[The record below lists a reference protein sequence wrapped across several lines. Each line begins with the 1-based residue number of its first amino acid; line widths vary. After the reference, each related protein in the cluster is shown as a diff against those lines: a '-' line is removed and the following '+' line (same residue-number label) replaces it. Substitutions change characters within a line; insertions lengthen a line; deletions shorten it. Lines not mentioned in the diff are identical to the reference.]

1 VHLLLLPLAHGGPGA
16 TWQAMLTLFAAGL
29 AVVFLLAVFK
39 VIPME
44 EPGDLILPFA
54 GTAVLASLSGATNEV
69 LSDWIGWGLP
79 IFAVALIAIVLATT
93 TPLELSPT
101 SSLTIAT
108 VAVAIVS
115 TVLLHD
121 PLVRAL
127 HPPPDFVLAAE
138 LDDLAVSVAA
148 PEDGA
153 TVQVGSLEVVVEVT
167 GGSLGPG
174 FADAPLDPDPE
185 ELVGLTL
192 TVVSLSTGQSVSV
205 SGVPAEGCQA
215 GCQTATYLVEIP
227 AAGNWSVFVEAKT
240 SDARPFT
247 RGTASTGR
255 AAANVTVTAE

>member
-1 VHLLLLPLAHGGPGA
+1 VHVLMIPLAHAGPGA

-29 AVVFLLAVFK
+29 TVVFLLAAFK
-39 VIPME
+39 VIPLE

-79 IFAVALIAIVLATT
+79 IFTVTLIAIIIAAT

-101 SSLTIAT
+101 SSLTIAA

-121 PLVRAL
+121 PLVRNL

-138 LDDLAVSVAA
+138 LDDLAITVTS
-148 PEDGA
+148 PEDDS
-153 TVQVGSLEVVVEVT
+153 TVPIGPLEVAVEVT

-192 TVVSLSTGQSVSV
+192 TVVSMATGQSVSV

-215 GCQTATYLVEIP
+215 GCQSATYLVEIP

-247 RGTASTGR
+247 RGSASTGR
-255 AAANVTVTAE
+255 ATANITVTAE

>member
-1 VHLLLLPLAHGGPGA
+1 MHVLMIPLAHAGPGA

-29 AVVFLLAVFK
+29 VVVFLLAVFR
-39 VIPME
+39 VIPMQ

-69 LSDWIGWGLP
+69 LSDWVGWGLP
-79 IFAVALIAIVLATT
+79 IFAVALIAIVLAAT

-101 SSLTIAT
+101 SSLTIAA
-108 VAVAIVS
+108 VAVAIIS

-121 PLVRAL
+121 TLIRAL

-138 LDDLAVSVAA
+138 LDDLAITVTS

-153 TVQVGSLEVVVEVT
+153 TVPMGSLEVVIEVT
-167 GGSLGPG
+167 GGTLGPG

-185 ELVGLTL
+185 ELTGLTL

-205 SGVPAEGCQA
+205 SGMPAEGCQA
-215 GCQTATYLVEIP
+215 GCQTATYLVDIP

-255 AAANVTVTAE
+255 SGVTVTVTAE